1 MSEGAPPPAAPP
13 APAAPAAAAAPAAP
27 EVSLDGVGV
36 LLLHR
41 GDPPSVEGTR
51 DWLKSWYA
59 DPYAFT
65 SSFGRGTQ
73 GFFASIASRLDAS
86 TWQQRLT
93 ESGGKSPLESQ
104 ATELGELLSKK
115 LGVPVAL
122 GTLYGAPRIAD
133 GIATLKGQGA
143 TRIVGLSLHPQKC
156 DRFLRPI
163 LRALEESGTEVSV
176 IDRYGT
182 AKGYVDSLRAA
193 ITEGVDRAPGATVLF
208 CALPIESK
216 DDSNGDPYLS
226 QLKATTAVV
235 MEGLTAPW
243 KVSWLSMG
251 APGITSE
258 VALQGIRKGGGDAV
272 VLVPLG
278 GAVDELTT
286 VHALDVTL
294 RAAARAAGFS
304 KIERARAPVGYS
316 MFIEALAVEV
326 RAHLARLKSLGF

>member
-1 MSEGAPPPAAPP
+1 VSEP
-13 APAAPAAAAAPAAP
+13 APAAPAP
-27 EVSLDGVGV
+27 EVSLSGIGV

-41 GDPPSVEGTR
+41 GDPPSAEGTR
-51 DWLKSWYA
+51 AWLRAWYA

-65 SSFGRGTQ
+65 SSFGRGFQSTFA
-73 GFFASIASRLDAS
+73 GFASRLDAS

-93 ESGGKSPLESQ
+93 ESGGKSPLEAQ

-122 GTLYGAPRIAD
+122 GTLYAPPKIPDAIAK
-133 GIATLKGQGA
+133 LKEQGA

-156 DRFLRPI
+156 NRFLKPI

-182 AKGYVDSLRAA
+182 SKGYVDALRAA

-216 DDSNGDPYLS
+216 DDRDGDPYLE
-226 QLKATTAVV
+226 QLKATTAAV
-235 MEGLTAPW
+235 MDGLTSPW

-258 VALQGIRKGGGDAV
+258 AALQGIRKGGADSV

-278 GAVDELTT
+278 GAVDELIS

-294 RAAARAAGFS
+294 RAAALAAGFS
-304 KIERARAPVGYS
+304 KVERARAPVGYS
-316 MFIEALAVEV
+316 TFIEALAVEV
-326 RAHLARLKSLGF
+326 RAHLSRLKSLGF